1 MKPRIRAEG
10 IVMKTFPSPFSDK
23 PSGPHVL
30 VQCDQSE
37 SFYRFPGG
45 TIEFGETAENTIM
58 RELQEE
64 FNLDYIV
71 GDLAAISENLF
82 EYDTRKR
89 HDVTLIHWCTLAKEK
104 EMKMEQVRWHN
115 EHSTVKLVWRTLN
128 KISSRPLYPTGILDV
143 LRNTPETAVHLV
155 NKRMND

>member
-1 MKPRIRAEG
+1 MR
-10 IVMKTFPSPFSDK
+10 TFNPSFTQK
-23 PSGPHVL
+23 QSGPHVL

-45 TIEFGETAENTIM
+45 SIEFGETASLTIV

-64 FNLDYIV
+64 FDLDFVV
-71 GDLAAISENLF
+71 GELAAVSENLF

-89 HDVTLIHWCTLAKEK
+89 HDLTLIHWCSLANDN

-128 KISSRPLYPTGILDV
+128 KISARPVYPNGILDV
-143 LRNTPETAVHLV
+143 LRSGPQPVVHLV
-155 NKRMND
+155 NKK